1 MGNIKE
7 IFTWII
13 SNWDSIITMLLAFIG
28 GVEVIVKWTETDKD
42 DKAVSTLKS
51 IIQRVNSFGI
61 ELISYITKLKG
72 TK

>member
-1 MGNIKE
+1 MDNIKE

-51 IIQRVNSFGI
+51 IIQKVNSFGI

>member
-1 MGNIKE
+1 MDNIKE

-28 GVEVIVKWTETDKD
+28 GIEVIVKWTETDKD

-51 IIQRVNSFGI
+51 IIQKVNSFGI
-61 ELISYITKLKG
+61 EIISYITKLKG

>member
-1 MGNIKE
+1 MDNIKE
-7 IFTWII
+7 VFTWII

>member
-1 MGNIKE
+1 MDNIKN

-51 IIQRVNSFGI
+51 IIKKVNSFGI

>member
-1 MGNIKE
+1 MDNIKN

-13 SNWDSIITMLLAFIG
+13 SNWDGIITMILAFIG

-51 IIQRVNSFGI
+51 IIQKVNSFGI

>member
-1 MGNIKE
+1 MDNIKE

-51 IIQRVNSFGI
+51 IIKKVNSFGI

>member
-1 MGNIKE
+1 MDNIKE

>member
-1 MGNIKE
+1 MDNIKE

-42 DKAVSTLKS
+42 AKAVSTLKS
-51 IIQRVNSFGI
+51 IIQKVNSFGI

>member
-1 MGNIKE
+1 MDNIKN

-13 SNWDSIITMLLAFIG
+13 SNWDSIITMILAFIG

-51 IIQRVNSFGI
+51 IIKKVNSFGI

>member
-1 MGNIKE
+1 MDNIKN

-42 DKAVSTLKS
+42 DKAVSTLKR
-51 IIQRVNSFGI
+51 IIQKVNSFGI